1 MMRFWNTLAT
11 RWIVRWECRARM
23 AYAVRGRLLVPERVV
38 FAGSVPVGIGVR
50 DEHPRMADGENVHLV
65 ADDFVYDAIGVDDQ
79 LVKSFGI
86 RWQGVEALERNIWA
100 RERIM
105 LKLRNVADDFVVPAN
120 GVLVRKLLLD
130 RKKNVLK
137 EQLRVWGELR
147 CHWAAL
153 DAACLRRAARTLRD
167 TVSSGMPLSS
177 ANSRREI
184 STSRESSMLS
194 ISASKSVASTRYD
207 VARPFCVMRIGR
219 CVSRGRLMYDEK
231 FWRHSEK
238 GTTSS
243 EGRQRLMGRSRRVG
257 MVLSP
262 LMDGIVQNLA
272 PCVKE
277 ADERLQR
284 LDRRRLD
291 RLRFEEEGHN
301 AHEGDAM
308 VVKPRLLVRVSGD
321 YDFAEV
327 VVDVS
332 KGKCLLFPF
341 RMVWDGK
348 CRLDVNAFGC
358 LVHNEIDFITHCL
371 GYYECVC
378 QIVNVFAYGDS
389 VRLHAHDCVE
399 CVRDFARVG
408 KTANSAH
415 HDGHKRIKHFIT
427 FETVPFNDIAQ
438 VNCFVEERWLF
449 KSCEDT
455 SFVKGG
461 CSGCFRPKIR
471 SAA

>member
-1 MMRFWNTLAT
+1 MISSSPIPAPCHPHR
-11 RWIVRWECRARM
+11 
-23 AYAVRGRLLVPERVV
+23 YAAFRRVAAGALPERWR
-38 FAGSVPVGIGVR
+38 GG
-50 DEHPRMADGENVHLV
+50 
-65 ADDFVYDAIGVDDQ
+65 
-79 LVKSFGI
+79 
-86 RWQGVEALERNIWA
+86 
-100 RERIM
+100 
-105 LKLRNVADDFVVPAN
+105 
-120 GVLVRKLLLD
+120 
-130 RKKNVLK
+130 
-137 EQLRVWGELR
+137 
-147 CHWAAL
+147 AA
-153 DAACLRRAARTLRD
+153 
-167 TVSSGMPLSS
+167 
-177 ANSRREI
+177 
-184 STSRESSMLS
+184 
-194 ISASKSVASTRYD
+194 
-207 VARPFCVMRIGR
+207 VARPARPYHGGLQRFQRMRIE
-219 CVSRGRLMYDEK
+219 EK
-231 FWRHSEK
+231 
-238 GTTSS
+238 
-243 EGRQRLMGRSRRVG
+243 
-257 MVLSP
+257 
-262 LMDGIVQNLA
+262 
-272 PCVKE
+272 
-277 ADERLQR
+277 
-284 LDRRRLD
+284 
-291 RLRFEEEGHN
+291 GHN

-308 VVKPRLLVRVSGD
+308 VVKPRLLVGVSGD

-327 VVDVS
+327 VFDVA
-332 KGKCLLFPF
+332 KGKCFLFPF

-358 LVHNEIDFITHCL
+358 LVHNEIDFITPDFMLAGRSCSVYRYIAYVNRISSHCKLVEDCVFHKVRPFVLSEVETGVAEPAICGIVFERGSDVSTAFDIITHCL

>member
-1 MMRFWNTLAT
+1 
-11 RWIVRWECRARM
+11 
-23 AYAVRGRLLVPERVV
+23 
-38 FAGSVPVGIGVR
+38 
-50 DEHPRMADGENVHLV
+50 
-65 ADDFVYDAIGVDDQ
+65 
-79 LVKSFGI
+79 
-86 RWQGVEALERNIWA
+86 
-100 RERIM
+100 
-105 LKLRNVADDFVVPAN
+105 
-120 GVLVRKLLLD
+120 
-130 RKKNVLK
+130 
-137 EQLRVWGELR
+137 
-147 CHWAAL
+147 
-153 DAACLRRAARTLRD
+153 
-167 TVSSGMPLSS
+167 
-177 ANSRREI
+177 
-184 STSRESSMLS
+184 
-194 ISASKSVASTRYD
+194 
-207 VARPFCVMRIGR
+207 
-219 CVSRGRLMYDEK
+219 MYDEK

-243 EGRQRLMGRSRRVG
+243 EGRQRLMGRLRRVG

-272 PCVKE
+272 PCVKV
-277 ADERLQR
+277 ADGRLQR
-284 LDRRRLD
+284 FQRMRI
-291 RLRFEEEGHN
+291 EEKGHN

-308 VVKPRLLVRVSGD
+308 VVKPRLLVGVSGD

-332 KGKCLLFPF
+332 KGKCFLFPF

-378 QIVNVFAYGDS
+378 KIVNVFAYGDS

-415 HDGHKRIKHFIT
+415 HDGHKRIKHLIT

-461 CSGCFRPKIR
+461 CSGCLRPKIR

>member
-1 MMRFWNTLAT
+1 MVLEICWYDSILLGEVNAEFVHAYCRT
-11 RWIVRWECRARM
+11 RYRAAFRRV
-23 AYAVRGRLLVPERVV
+23 AGGALPERGR
-38 FAGSVPVGIGVR
+38 
-50 DEHPRMADGENVHLV
+50 GE
-65 ADDFVYDAIGVDDQ
+65 
-79 LVKSFGI
+79 
-86 RWQGVEALERNIWA
+86 
-100 RERIM
+100 
-105 LKLRNVADDFVVPAN
+105 
-120 GVLVRKLLLD
+120 
-130 RKKNVLK
+130 
-137 EQLRVWGELR
+137 
-147 CHWAAL
+147 AA
-153 DAACLRRAARTLRD
+153 
-167 TVSSGMPLSS
+167 
-177 ANSRREI
+177 
-184 STSRESSMLS
+184 
-194 ISASKSVASTRYD
+194 
-207 VARPFCVMRIGR
+207 VARDARPYHGGLQRFQRMRIE
-219 CVSRGRLMYDEK
+219 EK
-231 FWRHSEK
+231 
-238 GTTSS
+238 
-243 EGRQRLMGRSRRVG
+243 
-257 MVLSP
+257 
-262 LMDGIVQNLA
+262 
-272 PCVKE
+272 
-277 ADERLQR
+277 
-284 LDRRRLD
+284 
-291 RLRFEEEGHN
+291 GHN

-308 VVKPRLLVRVSGD
+308 VVKPRLLVGVSGD

-327 VVDVS
+327 VVDAS
-332 KGKCLLFPF
+332 KGKCFLFPF

-378 QIVNVFAYGDS
+378 KIVNVFAYGDS

-415 HDGHKRIKHFIT
+415 HDGHKRIKHLIT

>member
-1 MMRFWNTLAT
+1 MISSSPIPAPCHPHRYAAFRRVAGGALP
-11 RWIVRWECRARM
+11 ECG
-23 AYAVRGRLLVPERVV
+23 RG
-38 FAGSVPVGIGVR
+38 
-50 DEHPRMADGENVHLV
+50 
-65 ADDFVYDAIGVDDQ
+65 
-79 LVKSFGI
+79 
-86 RWQGVEALERNIWA
+86 EAA
-100 RERIM
+100 
-105 LKLRNVADDFVVPAN
+105 
-120 GVLVRKLLLD
+120 
-130 RKKNVLK
+130 
-137 EQLRVWGELR
+137 
-147 CHWAAL
+147 
-153 DAACLRRAARTLRD
+153 
-167 TVSSGMPLSS
+167 
-177 ANSRREI
+177 
-184 STSRESSMLS
+184 
-194 ISASKSVASTRYD
+194 
-207 VARPFCVMRIGR
+207 VARDARPYHGGLQRFQRMRIE
-219 CVSRGRLMYDEK
+219 EK
-231 FWRHSEK
+231 
-238 GTTSS
+238 
-243 EGRQRLMGRSRRVG
+243 
-257 MVLSP
+257 
-262 LMDGIVQNLA
+262 
-272 PCVKE
+272 
-277 ADERLQR
+277 
-284 LDRRRLD
+284 
-291 RLRFEEEGHN
+291 GHN

-308 VVKPRLLVRVSGD
+308 VVKPRLLVGVSGD

-332 KGKCLLFPF
+332 KGKCFLFPF

-378 QIVNVFAYGDS
+378 KIVNVFAYGDS

-415 HDGHKRIKHFIT
+415 HNGHKRIKHFIT

>member
-1 MMRFWNTLAT
+1 MNIIVPIHTLT
-11 RWIVRWECRARM
+11 SSLNS
-23 AYAVRGRLLVPERVV
+23 AVFGGDGGRLCVMGGGCIDAAELGREGRSC
-38 FAGSVPVGIGVR
+38 FYSCLGCFQLEIGNRKQQGQLGRTTFRGVR
-50 DEHPRMADGENVHLV
+50 ANLPARRRNADRKGGVSALV
-65 ADDFVYDAIGVDDQ
+65 SG
-79 LVKSFGI
+79 LSKSFQ
-86 RWQGVEALERNIWA
+86 R
-100 RERIM
+100 
-105 LKLRNVADDFVVPAN
+105 
-120 GVLVRKLLLD
+120 
-130 RKKNVLK
+130 
-137 EQLRVWGELR
+137 
-147 CHWAAL
+147 
-153 DAACLRRAARTLRD
+153 
-167 TVSSGMPLSS
+167 
-177 ANSRREI
+177 
-184 STSRESSMLS
+184 
-194 ISASKSVASTRYD
+194 
-207 VARPFCVMRIGR
+207 MRI
-219 CVSRGRLMYDEK
+219 E
-231 FWRHSEK
+231 EK
-238 GTTSS
+238 G
-243 EGRQRLMGRSRRVG
+243 
-257 MVLSP
+257 
-262 LMDGIVQNLA
+262 
-272 PCVKE
+272 
-277 ADERLQR
+277 
-284 LDRRRLD
+284 
-291 RLRFEEEGHN
+291 HN
-301 AHEGDAM
+301 THEGDAM
-308 VVKPRLLVRVSGD
+308 VVKPRLLVGVSGD

-332 KGKCLLFPF
+332 KGKCFLFPF

-358 LVHNEIDFITHCL
+358 LVHNEIDFITPDFMLAGRSCSVYRYIAYVNRISSHCKLVEDCVFHKVRPFVLSEVETGVAEPAICGIVFERGSDVSTAFDIITHCL

-415 HDGHKRIKHFIT
+415 HDGHKRIKHFIA